1 MNGFRYDG
9 VLFYKAQQNLSS
21 ALNLL
26 ENNRSNIS
34 KCKDSISTV
43 FEYKN
48 QVSEIC
54 NNLLFLI
61 SDVSTLSRNV
71 SEAKERLI
79 SLDSVFAMQYYES
92 ASKKFDDLNG
102 RLTQEEK
109 NIIQY
114 NQEQYQKN
122 LCKYLEDLEAQ
133 GLLNEEQ
140 KKVYEQVKLSVYVT
154 SLSRELEKL
163 DPNSAEYRQSKK
175 WFDSNCQKL
184 LNLQIKELESK
195 GNLTEEEQ
203 KQLNSLRDNVKAL
216 ELDKLQ
222 LELDE
227 VNSNPVEMPGVPG
240 GRMTEAQEKAYKK
253 EAEKYGK
260 YYQKKLK
267 LENEIESLQKELG
280 VYENKWYEDIGDAIT
295 KTGSAWKN
303 AWETKSFDSVVSATK
318 QTIATGAVVATSA
331 ISGLAKVGELAID
344 GVTILGGGAVSG
356 VAWLVDHETG
366 ENLMNGTLDFV
377 RRDLVGEVN
386 QNFYENTFLGNWIN
400 ENSNLKYD
408 SAGAQ
413 AIQKSAKFVTEVVIA
428 TAAEIGTLGAATPFI
443 PLLFAAEGAGEAA
456 EAYTQSVKIDQGES
470 YNYAMALGSAAL
482 GAFSGAMKGKMYGKI
497 GANTLNILKDPSLI
511 KSGVALLKETGVKKI
526 LTNEL
531 KSTSFWVDFLTTGIQ
546 KGGEVVNEYHQT
558 GNINWGKV
566 FTSFAGELLYARLT
580 DKLTANSIDEIINQK
595 TIFQTMKDVSSTAK
609 NLYSKAKKFGN
620 DFLGKNKYG
629 DFSIAVDSSVSSF
642 IKKSSTDGYFGVSQ
656 ESTSRYKKFTI
667 EDVDWLSK
675 NSTDLELY
683 LKSKYNLQNAA
694 EYIENW
700 KKTREINDFT
710 KESLEKFIYESNPNN
725 FEDNISLIN
734 NLFGVKELPEYV
746 RQKNILIKKG
756 LSEMDSIKLLDS
768 MDNAKFGMANCT
780 YASTA
785 NAIFSQFD
793 GKEHEFKKI
802 FGFDMYIEIDGVK
815 RLNGNELILDMYTHM
830 NSSLNKDKYHPG
842 NLLSVNSDGNMKLND
857 INATRVRANSNSIL
871 SEYFNSKGLKNVKLD
886 ECTFDLRKLTI
897 DRNNFEKELNI
908 NFDGSKSYKLDL
920 RCRKNSDFD
929 FINTKPIDY
938 YDSSGNLLLHMDN
951 SGHSVFI
958 TGISNKGV
966 ECSSWGK
973 KCYIPFS
980 CFSGNK
986 GVTIMSVNL
995 EV

>member
-195 GNLTEEEQ
+195 DNLTEEEQ

-227 VNSNPVEMPGVPG
+227 VNSNPVKMPSAPG
-240 GRMTEAQEKAYKK
+240 GRIPQAQLEAYKK

-260 YYQKKLK
+260 YYQKKLE
-267 LENEIESLQKELG
+267 LENKIESLQKELG

-318 QTIATGAVVATSA
+318 QTIATGAVVATS
-331 ISGLAKVGELAID
+331 V
-344 GVTILGGGAVSG
+344 
-356 VAWLVDHETG
+356 LV
-366 ENLMNGTLDFV
+366 V
-377 RRDLVGEVN
+377 
-386 QNFYENTFLGNWIN
+386 
-400 ENSNLKYD
+400 
-408 SAGAQ
+408 
-413 AIQKSAKFVTEVVIA
+413 
-428 TAAEIGTLGAATPFI
+428 
-443 PLLFAAEGAGEAA
+443 
-456 EAYTQSVKIDQGES
+456 
-470 YNYAMALGSAAL
+470 
-482 GAFSGAMKGKMYGKI
+482 
-497 GANTLNILKDPSLI
+497 
-511 KSGVALLKETGVKKI
+511 
-526 LTNEL
+526 
-531 KSTSFWVDFLTTGIQ
+531 
-546 KGGEVVNEYHQT
+546 
-558 GNINWGKV
+558 
-566 FTSFAGELLYARLT
+566 
-580 DKLTANSIDEIINQK
+580 
-595 TIFQTMKDVSSTAK
+595 
-609 NLYSKAKKFGN
+609 
-620 DFLGKNKYG
+620 
-629 DFSIAVDSSVSSF
+629 
-642 IKKSSTDGYFGVSQ
+642 
-656 ESTSRYKKFTI
+656 
-667 EDVDWLSK
+667 
-675 NSTDLELY
+675 
-683 LKSKYNLQNAA
+683 
-694 EYIENW
+694 
-700 KKTREINDFT
+700 
-710 KESLEKFIYESNPNN
+710 
-725 FEDNISLIN
+725 
-734 NLFGVKELPEYV
+734 
-746 RQKNILIKKG
+746 
-756 LSEMDSIKLLDS
+756 
-768 MDNAKFGMANCT
+768 
-780 YASTA
+780 
-785 NAIFSQFD
+785 
-793 GKEHEFKKI
+793 
-802 FGFDMYIEIDGVK
+802 
-815 RLNGNELILDMYTHM
+815 
-830 NSSLNKDKYHPG
+830 
-842 NLLSVNSDGNMKLND
+842 
-857 INATRVRANSNSIL
+857 
-871 SEYFNSKGLKNVKLD
+871 
-886 ECTFDLRKLTI
+886 
-897 DRNNFEKELNI
+897 
-908 NFDGSKSYKLDL
+908 
-920 RCRKNSDFD
+920 
-929 FINTKPIDY
+929 
-938 YDSSGNLLLHMDN
+938 
-951 SGHSVFI
+951 
-958 TGISNKGV
+958 
-966 ECSSWGK
+966 
-973 KCYIPFS
+973 
-980 CFSGNK
+980 
-986 GVTIMSVNL
+986 
-995 EV
+995 